1 MLRKIN
7 EQTIFYF
14 SKEDV
19 EKALHEAIIGQL
31 PDGVTWRCRGIT
43 AGLDT
48 GGITY
53 TLQRNL
59 SQNSKHGVPTQ
70 QDYAKTQAQEIASG
84 NVAIQE
90 WQDRLKEIDKEVEQD
105 DAD

>member
-1 MLRKIN
+1 MMLRKIN

-43 AGLDT
+43 AGLNA

-53 TLQRNL
+53 TLQRDL
-59 SQNSKHGVPTQ
+59 SQNSSYGVPTQ
-70 QDYAKTQAQEIASG
+70 QDIAKQVRRRVSG
-84 NVAIQE
+84 TVATSGE
-90 WQDRLKEIDKEVEQD
+90 D
-105 DAD
+105 DAKE